1 MKLKKIIIPALLIFT
16 FFSCKKDWLN
26 VNTSPNT
33 LPSSTPDFTFAAAA
47 NRVAATLGPN
57 ELGEYWSGHW
67 TQSSTYILSNTIF
80 GYQFTNSSFDYWSGY
95 FDILKDLQYAIDG
108 AAANPNLKYFG
119 GTARVLKAY
128 VMQIIVD
135 LHGNAP
141 YTDALK
147 GLGSLAP
154 TFDDQKAI
162 YEDLIKVLDTAIT
175 ILKANP
181 LVKEFAGSDFVFATQ
196 PNNASFTSATSHI
209 KWIQFANS
217 LKLRILMRQSR
228 MAGRD
233 AYIIAEIN
241 KAAATTEGFLPNG
254 LDVGSNPGYVASTGK
269 MNQFYENWG
278 YNAAGGAQAIAR
290 YPRPTVF
297 LFNTLKAANDTFR
310 MKRIAYPKGGQG
322 VNPEII
328 ANYVGVPFGVAS
340 GYLSQ
345 NTSYIGPSQI
355 VKGDFARPMI
365 LMTNAESQ
373 FNLAEAKQRYGA
385 AVNLSLTAQQYYE
398 QGVRESFR
406 LTGTTAAY
414 DGNPADNPLPNPP
427 RNSATILLT
436 SGIDLSDWTASPDKL
451 KAIWMQKW
459 LALTNYSGLESWC
472 EYRKNNFPNTPA
484 SAATASNA
492 PRPLRLFYPQA
503 ELASNGANV
512 TAQGTIDV
520 FATRLFWDV
529 D

>member
-1 MKLKKIIIPALLIFT
+1 MKLKNIIIIPACLLFALV
-16 FFSCKKDWLN
+16 SCNKDWLN
-26 VNTSPNT
+26 VNTNPNA
-33 LPSSTPDFTFAAAA
+33 LPSSTPDFTFAAGA

-80 GYQFTNSSFDYWSGY
+80 GYQFNNTNFDYWSGY
-95 FDILKDLQYAIDG
+95 YDILEDLDYAIKG
-108 AAANPNLKYFG
+108 ATGTLSYFG
-119 GTARVLKAY
+119 GTGRVLKAY

-135 LHGNAP
+135 LYGNAP

-147 GLGSLAP
+147 GTASLAP
-154 TFDDQKAI
+154 KFDDQKAI
-162 YEDLIKVLDTAIT
+162 YEDIIKVLDTAIT

-181 LVKEFAGSDFVFATQ
+181 LTSAYAGSDLVFGSSVSTAAT
-196 PNNASFTSATSHI
+196 

-217 LKLRILMRQSR
+217 LKLRILTRQSR

-254 LDVGSNPGYVASTGK
+254 LDVGSTPGYVASTGK
-269 MNQFYENWG
+269 MNPFYETWG
-278 YNAAGGAQAIAR
+278 YNAAGGAQGLAR

-297 LFNTLKAANDTFR
+297 LFNSLIATNDTFR

-328 ANYVGVPFGVAS
+328 SNYVGVPFGVGS

-355 VKGDFARPMI
+355 VKGEFARPMI

-385 AVNLSLTAQQYYE
+385 SVTLPGTAQSYYE
-398 QGVRESFR
+398 QGVKESFR
-406 LTGTTAAY
+406 LTGTTATYGA
-414 DGNPADNPLPNPP
+414 
-427 RNSATILLT
+427 ATATTLLT
-436 SGIDLSDWTASPDKL
+436 SGFDLADWTASPDKL

-459 LALTNYSGLESWC
+459 LALTNYSGLESWN
-472 EYRKNNFPNTPA
+472 EYRKNNFPNTPP
-484 SAATASNA
+484 SLATSPTA

>member
-1 MKLKKIIIPALLIFT
+1 MIKNIRDMKLKKIIIPALLVFT
-16 FFSCKKDWLN
+16 FFSCRKDWLN

-47 NRVAATLGPN
+47 NRIAGNLGPN
-57 ELGEYWSGHW
+57 ELGEYWSGQW

-80 GYQFTNSSFDYWSGY
+80 GYQFNNTNFDYWSGY
-95 FDILKDLQYAIDG
+95 YDILKDLQYAIDG
-108 AAANPNLKYFG
+108 AATNPDLRYFG

-128 VMQIIVD
+128 VMQIVVD
-135 LHGNAP
+135 LYGNAP
-141 YTDALK
+141 YSDALK
-147 GLGSLAP
+147 CLGSLAP
-154 TFDDQKAI
+154 KFDDQKAI

-181 LVKEFAGSDFVFATQ
+181 LPKAYAGSDFVFASQSGQSEGTA
-196 PNNASFTSATSHI
+196 PT

-217 LKLRILMRQSR
+217 LKLRILIRQTRVPS
-228 MAGRD
+228 RD

-254 LDVGSNPGYVASTGK
+254 LDVTSNPGYVSSTGK
-269 MNQFYENWG
+269 LNPFYETWG
-278 YNAAGGAQAIAR
+278 YNAAGGAQALAR

-297 LFNTLKAANDTFR
+297 LFNTLIAANDTFR

-328 ANYVGVPFGVAS
+328 SNYVGVPFGVGS

-355 VKGDFARPMI
+355 VKGEFNRPMI

-385 AVNLSLTAQQYYE
+385 SVTLPLTAQAYYE

-406 LTGTTAAY
+406 ITGTTTAYGAA
-414 DGNPADNPLPNPP
+414 A
-427 RNSATILLT
+427 ATTLLT
-436 SGIDLSDWTASPDKL
+436 SGKDLADWTASPDKL

-459 LALTNYSGLESWC
+459 IALTNYSGLEAWS
-472 EYRKNNFPNTPA
+472 EYRKNNFPNTPP
-484 SAATASNA
+484 SLATSPTA
-492 PRPLRLFYPQA
+492 PRPVRLFYPQG

-512 TAQGTIDV
+512 TAQGAIDV

>member
-1 MKLKKIIIPALLIFT
+1 MKLRNFLIVPAGLLLILV
-16 FFSCKKDWLN
+16 SCQKDWLN
-26 VNTSPNT
+26 VNTSPNS
-33 LPSSTPDFTFAAAA
+33 LPSSTPDYTFAAGA
-47 NRVAATLGPN
+47 NRIAATLGPN
-57 ELGEYWSGHW
+57 ELGQYWSGQW
-67 TQSSTYILSNTIF
+67 TQSSTYIISNTIF
-80 GYQFTNSSFDYWSGY
+80 AYAYNNTNFDYYSGY
-95 FDILKDLQYAIDG
+95 YDILEDLDYAIKG
-108 AAANPNLKYFG
+108 ASGTLAYFG

-128 VMQIIVD
+128 TYQMLVD
-135 LHGNAP
+135 LYGNVP

-147 GLGSLAP
+147 GTSSLAP
-154 TFDDQKAI
+154 KFDDQKFI

-181 LVKEFAGSDFVFATQ
+181 LSSTYSGSDIVFGSGGASTAAT
-196 PNNASFTSATSHI
+196 

-233 AYIIAEIN
+233 AYIISEIN

-254 LDVGSNPGYVASTGK
+254 LDVTCNPGYVASTGK
-269 MNQFYENWG
+269 LNPFYENWG

-290 YPRPTVF
+290 YPRPTTF
-297 LFNTLKAANDTFR
+297 LFSSLIATNDTFR
-310 MKRIAYPKGGQG
+310 MKRIAYPKGGEG
-322 VNPEII
+322 AAPEII
-328 ANYVGVPFGVAS
+328 SNYVGVPFGAAS

-355 VKGDFARPMI
+355 KKGDFARPMI

-373 FNLAEAKQRYGA
+373 FSLAEAKQRYGA
-385 AVNLSLTAQQYYE
+385 AVTLPGTAQTYYE
-398 QGVRESFR
+398 QGVKESFR
-406 LTGTTAAY
+406 LTGTTTAYGAAT
-414 DGNPADNPLPNPP
+414 
-427 RNSATILLT
+427 ATTLLT
-436 SGIDLSDWTASPDKL
+436 SGFDLADWTASPDKL

-459 LALTNYSGLESWC
+459 IALVNYSGLEAWS
-472 EYRKNNFPNTPA
+472 EYRKNNFPVTPA
-484 SAATASNA
+484 SLSTAANA

-512 TAQGTIDV
+512 TAQGNIDV

>member
-1 MKLKKIIIPALLIFT
+1 MKLKKIIIPALLILILG
-16 FFSCKKDWLN
+16 SCRKDWLN

-47 NRVAATLGPN
+47 NRIAGSLGAN

-80 GYQFTNSSFDYWSGY
+80 GYQFNNTNFDYWSGY
-95 FDILKDLQYAIDG
+95 YDILEDLDYAIKG
-108 AAANPNLKYFG
+108 AGSRGPLSYFG
-119 GTARVLKAY
+119 GTERVLKAY

-135 LHGNAP
+135 LYGNAP

-147 GLGSLAP
+147 GTGSLAP
-154 TFDDQKAI
+154 KFDDQKAI

-175 ILKANP
+175 ILKATP
-181 LVKEFAGSDFVFATQ
+181 LTAPYSGSDIIFGSSVSTAATR
-196 PNNASFTSATSHI
+196 
-209 KWIQFANS
+209 WIQFANS
-217 LKLRILMRQSR
+217 LKLRILIRQTRVPS
-228 MAGRD
+228 RD

-254 LDVGSNPGYVASTGK
+254 VDVGSNPGYVSSTGK
-269 MNQFYENWG
+269 LNPFYETWG
-278 YNAAGGAQAIAR
+278 YNAAGGAQALAR

-297 LFNTLKAANDTFR
+297 LFNTLIAANDTFR

-328 ANYVGVPFGVAS
+328 SNYVGVPFGVSS

-355 VKGDFARPMI
+355 VKGEFNRPMI

-373 FNLAEAKQRYGA
+373 FNLAEAKQRYGG
-385 AVNLSLTAQQYYE
+385 AVTLTGTAQSYYE
-398 QGVRESFR
+398 QGVKESFR
-406 LTGTTAAY
+406 ITGTTAAY
-414 DGNPADNPLPNPP
+414 GAAA
-427 RNSATILLT
+427 ATTLLT
-436 SGIDLSDWTASPDKL
+436 SGKDLADWTASPDKL

-459 LALTNYSGLESWC
+459 IALTNYSGLEAWS
-472 EYRKNNFPNTPA
+472 EYRKNNFPNTPP
-484 SAATASNA
+484 SLATAANA
-492 PRPLRLFYPQA
+492 PRPVRLFYPQA

-512 TAQGTIDV
+512 TEQGAIDV

>member
-1 MKLKKIIIPALLIFT
+1 MKLIKIIIPALLLFT
-16 FFSCKKDWLN
+16 LFSCKKEWLN

-33 LPSSTPDFTFAAAA
+33 LPSSTPDFTFAAAT
-47 NRVAATLGPN
+47 NRIASTLGPN

-67 TQSSTYILSNTIF
+67 TQSSTYILSPATF
-80 GYQFTNSSFDYWSGY
+80 AYQFTNTTFDYWSGY
-95 FDILKDLQYAIDG
+95 YDILKDLDYAING
-108 AAANPNLKYFG
+108 AGATGPLSYFG

-135 LHGNAP
+135 IHGNAP

-147 GLGSLAP
+147 GSASLAP
-154 TFDDQKAI
+154 KFDDQKAI

-175 ILKANP
+175 ILKATP
-181 LVKEFAGSDFVFATQ
+181 LSVAYTGSDIVFGSSASTAATR
-196 PNNASFTSATSHI
+196 
-209 KWIQFANS
+209 WIQFANS

-228 MAGRD
+228 IPGRD

-254 LDVGSNPGYVASTGK
+254 VDVGSNPGYVASSGK

-278 YNAAGGAQAIAR
+278 YNAAGGKQALSR
-290 YPRPTVF
+290 YPRPTAY
-297 LFNTLKAANDTFR
+297 LFTTLKATNDTFR
-310 MKRIAYPKGGQG
+310 MKRLAYPNGGESVG
-322 VNPEII
+322 LPEII
-328 ANYVGVPFGVAS
+328 SNYTGVPFGAAS
-340 GYLSQ
+340 GYLEQ

-355 VKGDFARPMI
+355 KKGDFARPMI

-385 AVNLSLTAQQYYE
+385 SVTLPGTAQSYYE
-398 QGVRESFR
+398 QGVKEAFR
-406 LTGTTAAY
+406 LTGTTATYGA
-414 DGNPADNPLPNPP
+414 AA
-427 RNSATILLT
+427 ATTLLT
-436 SGIDLSDWTASPDKL
+436 SGFDLADWTASPDKL

-459 LALTNYSGLESWC
+459 LALTNYSGLESWS
-472 EYRKNNFPNTPA
+472 EYRKNNFPNIPA
-484 SAATASNA
+484 SASTASNA
-492 PRPLRLFYPQA
+492 PRPLRLFYPQG
-503 ELASNGANV
+503 ELAANGANV